1 MKKLLF
7 VAAAAA
13 LTLSSCSSISHTA
26 TTAAVDT
33 DLTSKSTAELNVASQ
48 KITYTFTPT
57 SAYKRAGDKAVI
69 RAAVAKAL
77 EANGNA
83 DVLVAP
89 QYEIKRGRGI
99 KYVTVKGYPA
109 TYKNVHPTTAKEAEV
124 VSLLNGGTV
133 VNQNTVIN
141 NAK

>member
-7 VAAAAA
+7 LAAAAA

-26 TTAAVDT
+26 TTLDVAN
-33 DLTSKSTAELNVASQ
+33 DLTSNSTAELNVAPT
-48 KITYTFTPT
+48 KITYTFNPG
-57 SAYKRAGDKAVI
+57 SEYKRAGDKAVI

-89 QYEIKRGRGI
+89 QYEIKRGRSI

-109 TYKNVHPTTAKEAEV
+109 TYKNIHPTTAKEAEV
-124 VSLLNGGTV
+124 TSLLNGGAV
-133 VNQNTVIN
+133 VNQNTIIN
-141 NAK
+141 NK